1 MTPPLGER
9 NMLTWLKENV
19 GVARDKLSNEVGKFK
34 NQKFMEATTALC
46 ALVCAASGGVS
57 SEEKQKMVGFINNS
71 PELKFFNMTD
81 VIKSFNG
88 HCEKFEFDFQ
98 LGQAEALKV
107 IGKIKN
113 DPGAGRLLVRVGCA
127 IGASDGNFD
136 ADEKAACRLV
146 CAELGLNPADFD
158 L

>member
-1 MTPPLGER
+1 MFA
-9 NMLTWLKENV
+9 WLKENATL
-19 GVARDKLSNEVGKFK
+19 AREKLTNEIGKHK
-34 NQKFMEATTALC
+34 HSKFMDASTALC
-46 ALVCAASGGVS
+46 ALVSAASGGIS

-71 PELKFFNMTD
+71 PELKIFNMSD

-88 HCEKFEFDFQ
+88 HCEKFEFNFQ

-107 IGKIKN
+107 IAKIKN

-127 IGASDGNFD
+127 IGASDGDFD
-136 ADEKAACRLV
+136 EKEKAACRLV